1 MSIYEL
7 FNKTEINLHPKLD
20 SIIKQIPNNISSFKN
35 IIVYGPENSGKYS
48 QTLRII
54 SKFSAS
60 SLKYEK
66 KLTITAKDLRESFV
80 LKMSDVHYEIDMFLL
95 MFNSKLIWHTI
106 YQHIVD
112 IISLQ
117 KIKHGIILCKNFH
130 VIHND
135 LLDVFYSYMQTNF
148 TPVKLHFILI
158 TEELSFIPH
167 NIINCCD
174 VLHVPKPYKINII
187 KCNKIKTNVEFENQ
201 VVETIWK
208 SMENPTNFVATRNA
222 LYNIFIYQLNVHVC
236 IWILCKKMQKKDSN
250 KMFQNLMTFFHG
262 YNNNYRHI
270 YHIELFIYNCLN
282 I

>member
-80 LKMSDVHYEIDMFLL
+80 LKMSDMHYEIDMFLL

-130 VIHND
+130 MIHND

-174 VLHVPKPYKINII
+174 VLHVPKPYKINIT

-208 SMENPTNFVATRNA
+208 SIENPTNFVATRNS
-222 LYNIFIYQLNVHVC
+222 LYNIFIYQLNVYVC